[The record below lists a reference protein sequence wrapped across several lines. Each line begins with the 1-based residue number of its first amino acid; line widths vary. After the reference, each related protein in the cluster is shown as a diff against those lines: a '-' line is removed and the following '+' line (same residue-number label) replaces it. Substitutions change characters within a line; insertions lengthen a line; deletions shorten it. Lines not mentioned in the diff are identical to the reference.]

1 MITNWNEHL
10 KINNM
15 IKNDIFYEMYM
26 HRNLFQKKN
35 LSGSNIKSEE
45 IFQVNL
51 CQPSIGRSYYFL
63 LFIIRINN

>member
-26 HRNLFQKKN
+26 HRNLFRKKN
-35 LSGSNIKSEE
+35 LSGSNMQKKYLKS
-45 IFQVNL
+45 IFASHL
-51 CQPSIGRSYYFL
+51 LEDHIIFYYL
-63 LFIIRINN
+63 